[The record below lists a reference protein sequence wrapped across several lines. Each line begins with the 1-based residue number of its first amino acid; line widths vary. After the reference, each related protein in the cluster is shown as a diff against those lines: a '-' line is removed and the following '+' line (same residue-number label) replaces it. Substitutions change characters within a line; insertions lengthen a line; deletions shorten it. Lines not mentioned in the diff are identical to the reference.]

1 MPSITLGYL
10 YTFVALMAVS
20 SLLIFSFMAY
30 AEALRVSSETRQLK
44 NLVGHVAAKSTELLT
59 LTLAAN
65 ATSEAFLPM
74 PATIGN
80 KQYWLRLCNNS
91 EKTWLEG
98 GLGSIPMEGAEL
110 RVYLPKE
117 ASATGYY
124 IGGYGAVHLKCYS
137 NASVPQIVF
146 INSGDGD

>member
-20 SLLIFSFMAY
+20 SLLILSFMAY

-44 NLVGHVAAKSTELLT
+44 NLMDHVATESTELLT
-59 LTLAAN
+59 LTLATN

-74 PATIGN
+74 PTSIGN

-91 EKTWLEG
+91 DKTWLEG
-98 GLGSIPMEGAEL
+98 GLGNVPMEGTEL

-117 ASATGYY
+117 ASATGYC
-124 IGGYGAVHLKCYS
+124 IGGYGAVHLRCYS
-137 NASVPQIVF
+137 NASVPQILF